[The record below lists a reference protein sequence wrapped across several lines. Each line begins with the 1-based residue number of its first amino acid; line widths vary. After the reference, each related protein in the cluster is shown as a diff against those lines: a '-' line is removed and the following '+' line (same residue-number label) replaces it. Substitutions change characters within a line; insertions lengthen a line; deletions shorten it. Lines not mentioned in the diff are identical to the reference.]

1 MRNGDFIFMTTSKIE
16 QATRFAQ
23 TSAAF
28 VRNAVQR
35 RINKE
40 NYILSDKTDNEVI
53 FQDGIMSVKYYRPL
67 TEDILVLEGGQT
79 LHVRRRRFA
88 IPLVMVPPLGV
99 FAWIF
104 DLLADRSL
112 VRYFL
117 AHGFEVYLI
126 DWGKPTIDDAGLSLE
141 NYTLDWFPKALAAI
155 REHSES
161 DEVSLLGYCMGGLLS
176 LMYLAAHPEDKN
188 VANLITIASPVD
200 MHKMNPITGPIS
212 QLLSIPASMIR
223 KRGFQLHQIADER
236 FHVDG
241 KTLSWMFK
249 MTNPLGVVSSYIEL
263 IRNLA
268 DDDYVARYMTMNEWF
283 TNMPDYPGATVQEM
297 MRKMGL
303 YNRMAKGKIKIGNR
317 VADFNTITSN
327 ILAFAGDND
336 KIVSIAGARAIMTVV
351 SSTDKTFHIVPGG
364 HAGVFTGSKAVHTT
378 WSISKDWLQLRSKPY
393 PRPVNKAAKNDTN
406 A

>member
-1 MRNGDFIFMTTSKIE
+1 MTTSKIE
-16 QATRFAQ
+16 QLSRLAK

-28 VRNAVQR
+28 AKNMVQR
-35 RINKE
+35 QVNKE
-40 NYILSDKTDNEVI
+40 KYLLLDKTDNQVI
-53 FQDGIMSVKYYRPL
+53 FQDGIMSVKYYPPL
-67 TEDILVLEGGQT
+67 KTDMLVLESGQS

-88 IPLVMVPPLGV
+88 IPIVMVPPLGV

-126 DWGKPTIDDAGLSLE
+126 DWGKPTAENADLSLKHYV
-141 NYTLDWFPKALAAI
+141 NDWFPQALTAI
-155 REHSES
+155 REHSDSE
-161 DEVSLLGYCMGGLLS
+161 EVSLLGYCMGGLLA
-176 LMYLAAHPEDKN
+176 LMYMASHPEDDKIT
-188 VANLITIASPVD
+188 NLITIASPID

-212 QLLSIPASMIR
+212 QLLSMPASFI
-223 KRGFQLHQIADER
+223 KNKTGFKLDSVASNK

-241 KTLSWMFK
+241 KTLSWLFK
-249 MTNPLGVVSSYIEL
+249 MTNPVGVMSSYLEL

-283 TNMPDYPGATVQEM
+283 TNMPDYPGATVQDM

-303 YNRMAKGKIKIGNR
+303 YNRMAKGKLKIGER
-317 VADFNTITSN
+317 VADFSQIKSN

-336 KIVSIAGARAIMTVV
+336 KIVSIAGARAIMSIV

-378 WSISKDWLQLRSKPY
+378 WSISKDWLQLRSKAY
-393 PRPVNKAAKNDTN
+393 PRPVPKAG
-406 A
+406 

>member
-1 MRNGDFIFMTTSKIE
+1 MTTNKIE
-16 QATRFAQ
+16 QVTRLAK

-28 VRNAVQR
+28 VKNAVQR
-35 RINKE
+35 RVNKD

-53 FQDGIMSVKYYRPL
+53 FQDGIMSVKYYPPL
-67 TEDILVLEGGQT
+67 SCETLTLESGQS
-79 LHVRRRRFA
+79 LYVRRRRFA

-126 DWGKPTIDDAGLSLE
+126 DWGKPTIEHADLSLE
-141 NYTLDWFPKALAAI
+141 SYTIDWFPKALAAI
-155 REHSES
+155 REHSGSE
-161 DEVSLLGYCMGGLLS
+161 EVSLLGYCMGGLLA
-176 LMYLAAHPEDKN
+176 LMYLAAHPEDDK
-188 VANLITIASPVD
+188 VANLVTIASPID
-200 MHKMNPITGPIS
+200 MHRANPITGPLS
-212 QLLSIPASMIR
+212 QFMSMPASLIR
-223 KRGFQLHQIADER
+223 KKTDFRLDSLNSNN
-236 FHVDG
+236 FHVPG
-241 KTLSWMFK
+241 RALSWMFK

-283 TNMPDYPGATVQEM
+283 TNMPDYPGATVQDM

-303 YNRMAKGKIKIGNR
+303 YNRMAKGQLKIGDR
-317 VADFNTITSN
+317 IADFKAIKANL
-327 ILAFAGDND
+327 LAFAGDND
-336 KIVSIAGARAIMTVV
+336 KIVSIAGARAIMTII

-393 PRPVNKAAKNDTN
+393 PRPALVK
-406 A
+406 

>member
-1 MRNGDFIFMTTSKIE
+1 MTTNKFE
-16 QATRFAQ
+16 QATRFAK

-28 VRNAVQR
+28 MKNAVQR
-35 RINKE
+35 RVNKQ
-40 NYILSDKTDNEVI
+40 NYILADKTENDVI
-53 FQDGIMSVKYYRPL
+53 FRDGIMSVKYYRPL
-67 TEDILVLEGGQT
+67 SCDTLILESGQS

-112 VRYFL
+112 IRYFL

-126 DWGKPTIDDAGLSLE
+126 DWGKPTIENADLSLE
-141 NYTLDWFPKALAAI
+141 NYAIDWFPKALAAI
-155 REHSES
+155 REHSGS
-161 DEVSLLGYCMGGLLS
+161 DEVSLMGYCMGGLLA
-176 LMYLAAHPEDKN
+176 LMYLASHPEDDK
-188 VANLITIASPVD
+188 VTNLITIASPID
-200 MHKMNPITGPIS
+200 MHKANPLGLVS
-212 QLLSIPASMIR
+212 QVLAMPASLIR
-223 KRGFQLHQIADER
+223 RKTTFRLDNLNADG

-241 KTLSWMFK
+241 KTLSWLFK
-249 MTNPLGVVSSYIEL
+249 MTNPLGVVSSYMEL

-283 TNMPDYPGATVQEM
+283 TNMPDYPGATVQDM

-303 YNRMAKGKIKIGNR
+303 YNRMAKGQFKIGER
-317 VADFNTITSN
+317 LADFKAIHSN
-327 ILAFAGDND
+327 LLAFAGDND
-336 KIVSIAGARAIMTVV
+336 KIVSIAGARAIMSIV

-378 WSISKDWLQLRSKPY
+378 WSIAKDWLQLRSKPY
-393 PRPVNKAAKNDTN
+393 PRPVKNP
-406 A
+406 

>member
-1 MRNGDFIFMTTSKIE
+1 MTTNKIE
-16 QATRFAQ
+16 QITRLAK

-28 VRNAVQR
+28 AKNLLQR
-35 RINKE
+35 LVNKE
-40 NYILSDKTDNEVI
+40 DYLLSDKTENDII

-67 TEDILVLEGGQT
+67 TCDILTLESGQS

-126 DWGKPTIDDAGLSLE
+126 DWGKPTREDANLSLE
-141 NYTLDWFPKALAAI
+141 NYVLDWFPKALAAI
-155 REHSES
+155 RQHSGSE
-161 DEVSLLGYCMGGLLS
+161 EVSLLGYCMGGLLS
-176 LMYLAAHPEDKN
+176 LMYMAAHPEDDK
-188 VANLITIASPVD
+188 VANLISIASPID
-200 MHKMNPITGPIS
+200 MHKMNPITGPVS
-212 QLLSIPASMIR
+212 QLLSMPASFI
-223 KRGFQLHQIADER
+223 KNKTGFRLDGMGSNN

-241 KTLSWMFK
+241 KTLSWLFK
-249 MTNPLGVVSSYIEL
+249 MTNPLGVVSSYVEL

-283 TNMPDYPGATVQEM
+283 TNMPDYPGATVQDM

-303 YNRMAKGKIKIGNR
+303 YNRMAKGKLKIGTR
-317 VADFNTITSN
+317 VADFSSIKSN

-336 KIVSIAGARAIMTVV
+336 KIVSIAGARAIMTIVG
-351 SSTDKTFHIVPGG
+351 STDKTFHIVPGG

-378 WSISKDWLQLRSKPY
+378 WSISKDWLQLRSKAY
-393 PRPVNKAAKNDTN
+393 PRPLHKPKAE
-406 A
+406 

>member
-1 MRNGDFIFMTTSKIE
+1 MTTNKFE
-16 QATRFAQ
+16 QATRLAQ

-28 VRNAVQR
+28 VKNVVQR
-35 RINKE
+35 RLNKD

-53 FQDGIMSVKYYRPL
+53 FSDGIMSVKYYRPL
-67 TEDILVLEGGQT
+67 SCDTLVLESGQS

-104 DLLADRSL
+104 DLLADRSMI
-112 VRYFL
+112 RYFL

-126 DWGKPTIDDAGLSLE
+126 DWGKPTAENADLSLE
-141 NYTLDWFPKALAAI
+141 NYTIDWFPKALAAI
-155 REHSES
+155 REHSGSE
-161 DEVSLLGYCMGGLLS
+161 EVSLLGYCMGGLLS
-176 LMYLAAHPEDKN
+176 LMYLAAHPEDDK
-188 VANLITIASPVD
+188 VANLISIASPVD
-200 MHKMNPITGPIS
+200 MHKMNPIIGPLS
-212 QLLSIPASMIR
+212 QLMSTPANLIR
-223 KRGFQLHQIADER
+223 KKADFR
-236 FHVDG
+236 LDDLNSGHFHVPG
-241 KTLSWMFK
+241 KALSWAFK

-283 TNMPDYPGATVQEM
+283 TNMPDYPGATVQDM

-303 YNRMAKGKIKIGNR
+303 YNRMARGQLKIGER
-317 VADFNTITSN
+317 IADFKAIKANL
-327 ILAFAGDND
+327 LAFAGDND
-336 KIVSIAGARAIMTVV
+336 KIVSIAGARAVMTIV

-393 PRPVNKAAKNDTN
+393 PRPALVK
-406 A
+406 

>member
-1 MRNGDFIFMTTSKIE
+1 MTTNKIE
-16 QATRFAQ
+16 QATRLAK

-28 VRNAVQR
+28 VKNAVQR
-35 RINKE
+35 RVNKD

-53 FQDGIMSVKYYRPL
+53 FQDGIMSVKYYKPL
-67 TEDILVLEGGQT
+67 ACDTLVLESGQS

-104 DLLADRSL
+104 DLLADRSMI
-112 VRYFL
+112 RYFL

-126 DWGKPTIDDAGLSLE
+126 DWGKPTAEHADLSLE
-141 NYTLDWFPKALAAI
+141 SYTIDWFPKALAAI
-155 REHSES
+155 REHSGSE
-161 DEVSLLGYCMGGLLS
+161 EVSLLGYCMGGLLA
-176 LMYLAAHPEDKN
+176 LMYLAAHPEDEN
-188 VANLITIASPVD
+188 VANLITIASPID
-200 MHKMNPITGPIS
+200 MHKANPITGPLS
-212 QLLSIPASMIR
+212 QLMSMPASLIR
-223 KRGFQLHQIADER
+223 KKTDFRLDNLNSTK
-236 FHVDG
+236 FHVPG
-241 KTLSWMFK
+241 KALSWMFK
-249 MTNPLGVVSSYIEL
+249 MTNPLGVVSSYVEL

-283 TNMPDYPGATVQEM
+283 TNMPDYPGATVQDM

-303 YNRMAKGKIKIGNR
+303 YNRMAKGQLKIGDR
-317 VADFNTITSN
+317 VADFKAIKSN

-336 KIVSIAGARAIMTVV
+336 KIVSIAGARAIMSIV

-393 PRPVNKAAKNDTN
+393 PRPALVK
-406 A
+406 

>member
-1 MRNGDFIFMTTSKIE
+1 MTTNKIE
-16 QATRFAQ
+16 QITRLAK

-28 VRNAVQR
+28 MKNVAQR
-35 RINKE
+35 SVNKE
-40 NYILSDKTDNEVI
+40 NYLLSDKTDNEVI
-53 FQDGIMSVKYYRPL
+53 LQDGIMSVKYYPPL
-67 TEDILVLEGGQT
+67 TCDMLVLESGQS
-79 LHVRRRRFA
+79 LYVRRRRFA

-126 DWGKPTIDDAGLSLE
+126 DWGKPTRENANLSLE

-155 REHSES
+155 RQHSGSE
-161 DEVSLLGYCMGGLLS
+161 EVSLLGYCMGGLLS
-176 LMYLAAHPEDKN
+176 LMYMASHPEDDKI
-188 VANLITIASPVD
+188 ANLISIASPID
-200 MHKMNPITGPIS
+200 MHKANPITGPMS
-212 QLLSIPASMIR
+212 QLLSMPASFI
-223 KRGFQLHQIADER
+223 KNKTGFRLDEMGNNK

-241 KTLSWMFK
+241 KTLSWLFK
-249 MTNPLGVVSSYIEL
+249 MTNPLGVLSSYVEL

-283 TNMPDYPGATVQEM
+283 TNMPDYPGATVQDM

-303 YNRMAKGKIKIGNR
+303 YNRMAKGKLKIGNR
-317 VADFNTITSN
+317 VANFASIKSN

-336 KIVSIAGARAIMTVV
+336 KIVSIAGARAIMSIVG
-351 SSTDKTFHIVPGG
+351 STDKTFHIVPGG

-378 WSISKDWLQLRSKPY
+378 WSISKDWLQLRSKAY
-393 PRPVNKAAKNDTN
+393 PRPVSKPKAE
-406 A
+406 

>member
-1 MRNGDFIFMTTSKIE
+1 MTTNKIE
-16 QATRFAQ
+16 QITRLAK

-28 VRNAVQR
+28 AKNLLQR
-35 RINKE
+35 RVNKE
-40 NYILSDKTDNEVI
+40 DYLLSDKTENDVV

-67 TEDILVLEGGQT
+67 TCDILTLESGQS

-126 DWGKPTIDDAGLSLE
+126 DWGKPTREDANLSLE
-141 NYTLDWFPKALAAI
+141 SYVLDWFPKALAAI
-155 REHSES
+155 RQHSGSE
-161 DEVSLLGYCMGGLLS
+161 EVSLLGYCMGGLLS
-176 LMYLAAHPEDKN
+176 LMYMAAHPEDDK
-188 VANLITIASPVD
+188 VANLISIASPID
-200 MHKMNPITGPIS
+200 MHKMNPITGPVS
-212 QLLSIPASMIR
+212 QLLSMPASFI
-223 KRGFQLHQIADER
+223 KNKTGFRLDGMGSNN

-241 KTLSWMFK
+241 KTLSWLFK
-249 MTNPLGVVSSYIEL
+249 MTNPLGVVSSYVEL

-283 TNMPDYPGATVQEM
+283 TNMPDYPGATVQDM

-303 YNRMAKGKIKIGNR
+303 YNRMAKGKLKIGTR
-317 VADFNTITSN
+317 VADFSSIKSN

-336 KIVSIAGARAIMTVV
+336 KIVSIAGARAIMTIVG
-351 SSTDKTFHIVPGG
+351 STDKTFHIVPGG

-378 WSISKDWLQLRSKPY
+378 WSISKDWLQLRSKAY
-393 PRPVNKAAKNDTN
+393 PRPVSKPKAE
-406 A
+406 

>member
-1 MRNGDFIFMTTSKIE
+1 MTTNKIE
-16 QATRFAQ
+16 QVSRLAK

-28 VRNAVQR
+28 MKNLVQR
-35 RINKE
+35 RLHKE
-40 NYILSDKTDNEVI
+40 NYILSDKTENEVI
-53 FQDGIMSVKYYRPL
+53 FQDEIMSVKYYRPL
-67 TEDILVLEGGQT
+67 SCDMWVLESGQSM
-79 LHVRRRRFA
+79 HVRRRRFA

-99 FAWIF
+99 FGWIF

-126 DWGKPTIDDAGLSLE
+126 DWGKPTAEHADLSLE
-141 NYTLDWFPKALAAI
+141 NYVIDWFPKALAAI
-155 REHSES
+155 RQHSGSE
-161 DEVSLLGYCMGGLLS
+161 EVSLLGYCMGGLLS
-176 LMYLAAHPEDKN
+176 LMYLASHPEDNK
-188 VANLITIASPVD
+188 VANLISIASPID
-200 MHKMNPITGPIS
+200 MHKANFITGPMS
-212 QLLSIPASMIR
+212 QLLSVPASLI
-223 KRGFQLHQIADER
+223 KNKTGFRLDAVSSDK

-241 KTLSWMFK
+241 KTLSWLFK

-303 YNRMAKGKIKIGNR
+303 YNRMAKGKLKIGDR
-317 VADFNTITSN
+317 LADFSQVKSN
-327 ILAFAGDND
+327 LLAFAGDND
-336 KIVSIAGARAIMTVV
+336 KIVSIAGARAIMSIV
-351 SSTDKTFHIVPGG
+351 SSTDKIFHIVPGG

-378 WSISKDWLQLRSKPY
+378 WSIAKDWLQLRSKAY
-393 PRPVNKAAKNDTN
+393 PRPVNKPKAG
-406 A
+406 